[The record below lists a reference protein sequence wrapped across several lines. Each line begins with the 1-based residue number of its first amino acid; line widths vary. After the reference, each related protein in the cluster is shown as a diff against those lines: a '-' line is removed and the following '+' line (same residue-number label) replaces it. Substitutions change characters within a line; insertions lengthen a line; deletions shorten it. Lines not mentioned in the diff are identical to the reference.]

1 MREIIALS
9 VIIADLQDELAR
21 VKAENA
27 ELKKSIG
34 IADDTPKKQFN
45 AKEFV
50 ARGF

>member
-9 VIIADLQDELAR
+9 VIIADLQDELVR

-34 IADDTPKKQFN
+34 IDDTPKKEFN